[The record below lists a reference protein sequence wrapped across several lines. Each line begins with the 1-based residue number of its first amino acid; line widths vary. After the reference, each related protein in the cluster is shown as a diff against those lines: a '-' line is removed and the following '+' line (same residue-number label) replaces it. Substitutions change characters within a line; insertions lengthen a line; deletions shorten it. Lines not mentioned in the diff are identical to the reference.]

1 MIIQTIL
8 MEEVEQEIQ
17 EVLYGAD
24 NGTGGLLCI
33 FCSVSNE
40 LGILNSLGGNG
51 GAPVKSTNPSW
62 RANSGGG
69 SGGGS
74 INIFLGGANNMPKF
88 ISFNVEGGISKKA
101 GGKYLGGNGGSG
113 NINVGSI
120 ISSIYVPLT
129 FK

>member
-1 MIIQTIL
+1 M
-8 MEEVEQEIQ
+8 
-17 EVLYGAD
+17 
-24 NGTGGLLCI
+24 
-33 FCSVSNE
+33 SNE
-40 LGILNSLGGNG
+40 LGILNSLGGNC

-69 SGGGS
+69 S
-74 INIFLGGANNMPKF
+74 INIFLGGANSMPKF
-88 ISFNVEGGISKKA
+88 ISFNVEGGISNKA
-101 GGKYLGGNGGSG
+101 GSAYLGGNGGSG